1 MKTVVLKHGKDKPIR
16 NFHHWI
22 FSGAIESMPNYE
34 DGEILAVTSAQH
46 MFLGYAY
53 FNSKTSIAGRMVS
66 FSQRKPLAA
75 IEHNIIAAVELRKT
89 LFKDSETNAFR
100 LINAEG
106 DNIPGLTI
114 DQYKDV
120 LVMQVSTLGI
130 ERIKDHIL
138 DFLIKHVNP
147 RTIFEKSEM
156 PARRNEGL
164 GTFSGYLYGEEDPIV
179 TITENGHAFE
189 INLEKSHKTG
199 FYLDQREMRKL
210 IGNLAKDKRVLNCF
224 SYTGGFSIYA
234 AKQGA
239 ETVDSLDIS
248 KEVIEQAQRNFELN
262 GMDPNKYGFV
272 AKDIFQFI
280 EEDSLDYDIVI
291 LDPPA
296 FAKKK
301 EDFGNA
307 FRAYKKLNKKAIQR
321 MPSGSFL
328 LTCSCSYNM
337 QENEFLRAITEA
349 SEETG
354 RKIRIIQKH
363 RHAMD
368 HPQNIYHHEMDYLK
382 SFLLYID

>member
-1 MKTVVLKHGKDKPIR
+1 MKTVILKHGKDRPIR

-22 FSGAIESMPNYE
+22 FSGAIESMPPYE

-53 FNSKTSIAGRMVS
+53 FNSLTSIAGRMVS

-75 IEHNIIAAVELRKT
+75 IEQNIIAAVEFRKAI
-89 LFKDSETNAFR
+89 FKDSGTNSFR
-100 LINAEG
+100 LINGEG

-114 DQYKDV
+114 DLYKDV

-130 ERIKDHIL
+130 EKIKDKIVE
-138 DFLIKHVNP
+138 FLIKHVNP
-147 RTIFEKSEM
+147 RIIYEKSEM
-156 PARRNEGL
+156 PARRHEGL
-164 GTFSGYLYGEEDPIV
+164 DSFSGFLYGEEDPIV
-179 TITENGHAFE
+179 TITENGHLFE
-189 INLEKSHKTG
+189 IDLEKSHKTG
-199 FYLDQREMRKL
+199 FYLDQREMRTL
-210 IGNLAKDKRVLNCF
+210 IGNLAKDRRVLNCF

-239 ETVDSLDIS
+239 KVVDSLDIS
-248 KEVIEQAQRNFELN
+248 KEVIEQAKRNFLLNDLDPEKHGFIVQDIFEFIEKDELN
-262 GMDPNKYGFV
+262 
-272 AKDIFQFI
+272 
-280 EEDSLDYDIVI
+280 YDIVI

-382 SFLLYID
+382 SFLLYIQ